1 MNRNIQSSWHYEH
14 FRQIIDELNQDAK
27 ANEQTIDETANTKRI
42 VLCLKAC
49 EGFTDDDLRGVNLNS
64 KFAAMKH
71 QRDELLS
78 ALKSCKELLE
88 FINQLRGLHSPS
100 ETLEKASA
108 AIAKVGGMN
117 HG

>member
-1 MNRNIQSSWHYEH
+1 MNRIIPSSWHYEH
-14 FRQIIDELNQDAK
+14 FRQIIDELNQEA
-27 ANEQTIDETANTKRI
+27 ANTKASSQNIDEAANAKRVI
-42 VLCLKAC
+42 LCLKAC
-49 EGFTDDDLRGVNLNS
+49 EGFTDDELRGVNLNS

-88 FINQLRGLHSPS
+88 FINRLRGLHSPS

-108 AIAKVGGMN
+108 AIAKVGG
-117 HG
+117 